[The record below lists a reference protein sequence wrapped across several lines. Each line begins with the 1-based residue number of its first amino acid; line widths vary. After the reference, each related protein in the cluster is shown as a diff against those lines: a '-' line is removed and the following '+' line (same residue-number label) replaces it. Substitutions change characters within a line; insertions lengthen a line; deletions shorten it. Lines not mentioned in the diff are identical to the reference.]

1 MKPSPYEC
9 MSLRVEYHKW
19 FQKSLEKYSMKWFFS
34 RDERNH
40 LSYKTRKVEET
51 VISRMD
57 TFKKCIFL
65 DTIPNLKGSR
75 GLKTVTYKMTFS
87 PFYHCKLHLIKL
99 GWL

>member
-1 MKPSPYEC
+1 MVSEVIRKIFHE
-9 MSLRVEYHKW
+9 MV
-19 FQKSLEKYSMKWFFS
+19 FS
-34 RDERNH
+34 RDERNR

-51 VISRMD
+51 VIPRMD